1 MDKRDLDEELGR
13 EELRGMESLRRA
25 REQSDVL
32 SLVEREQSHKL
43 SLIERAVLLAVT
55 AAAAI
60 LALIHSLG

>member
-1 MDKRDLDEELGR
+1 MDRRDLDEELGR
-13 EELRGMESLRRA
+13 EELRGMESMRHA

-43 SLIERAVLLAVT
+43 SLVERAVILAVS
-55 AAAAI
+55 AAAMI